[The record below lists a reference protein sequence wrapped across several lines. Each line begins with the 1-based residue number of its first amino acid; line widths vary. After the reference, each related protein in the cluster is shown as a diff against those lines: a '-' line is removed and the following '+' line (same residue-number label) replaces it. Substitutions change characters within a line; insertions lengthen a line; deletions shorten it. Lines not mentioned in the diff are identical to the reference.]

1 MCVAFAAILFAV
13 LRKAG
18 ALLQEAVVTHEFPL
32 RHLTD
37 GHELGAIPYAIA
49 IELALVDLDAGQRA
63 GLHLTLRAGV
73 TCCDL
78 GANLAVAQS

>member
-1 MCVAFAAILFAV
+1 MCVAFAAILFTV
-13 LRKAG
+13 LRKPC
-18 ALLQEAVVTHEFPL
+18 ALLQEAVVAHEFPL

-49 IELALVDLDAGQRA
+49 IELALVDLHAGQRA
-63 GLHLTLRAGV
+63 GLHLTLGAGV
-73 TCCDL
+73 ACCDF